1 MRIPAVVSGEV
12 VSAEWH
18 KDGEGNSVSSAGAYV
33 KLGLNTAEDE
43 SDNVY
48 VDVSNLSS
56 VTFRSETWVF
66 TLDDGSVVS
75 NVVMLG
81 R

>member
-1 MRIPAVVSGEV
+1 M
-12 VSAEWH
+12 
-18 KDGEGNSVSSAGAYV
+18 SSAGAYV
-33 KLGLNTAEDE
+33 KLGLNTAENG

-48 VDVSNLSS
+48 VDVSSLSS
-56 VTFRSETWVF
+56 VAFRSETWVF